1 MEQTDDFLRK
11 LQPIIGKKAK
21 SLWYLNTLSTDP
33 KSAYKNQQL
42 IKLLADKESSC
53 DYREEIRLPPPPP
66 SLLEGEYSIGQVI
79 YPDSPYAD
87 FGLCEPEFIMHTLIV
102 GMTGTGKTNLAIHL
116 LRQLSSH
123 NKPFLVFDWKG
134 NYRALKQ
141 LPEFRNLKI
150 ISVGAPNSQFQ
161 FNPLVPPPGVH
172 PKHWIA
178 LLVDVIKHSFFVG
191 HGVEYFLRKGIDQLY
206 GSYGIYD
213 GETDYPI
220 FADLEKVL
228 RAEFVRGR
236 EMLWMS
242 SVKRVLACLTFSG
255 LLGGTLNSREPP
267 NIAELLNQNV
277 ILELDN
283 LATIEKTFFVESLL
297 LWIYHYRRNQ
307 NKRETFK
314 HAIVIEEAHHALS
327 GKKEFTQGE
336 ESIME
341 SVIRMIRE
349 FGEAIIAIDQEPSK
363 LSNSILAN
371 TNCKICFN
379 LGHGKDIHSMAQAL
393 NLTQNEGRMIDKL
406 KVGHAMIKLKSRFPE
421 PVHAAFPLVPIVKK

>member
-1 MEQTDDFLRK
+1 MEETKDLLRK
-11 LQPIIGKKAK
+11 LEPVLGKRAK
-21 SLWYLNTLSTDP
+21 GLWYLNALSPDP
-33 KSAYKNQQL
+33 VSAHKNREL
-42 IKLLADKESSC
+42 IRFLADKKADC
-53 DYREEIRLPPPPP
+53 DYREEIRLPPPP
-66 SLLEGEYSIGQVI
+66 SDLLAGEYRLGEVI
-79 YPDSPYAD
+79 YPNTAFAS
-87 FGLCEPEFIMHTLIV
+87 FGLREPEFIMHTLIT
-102 GMTGTGKTNLAIHL
+102 GMTGTGKTNLAFHL
-116 LRQLSSH
+116 LRQLSLH
-123 NKPFLVFDWKG
+123 QKPFLVFDWKG

-141 LPEFRNLKI
+141 LPEFQDMKI
-150 ISVGAPNSQFQ
+150 ISVGAPNSEFK

-206 GSYGIYD
+206 KTFGIYE
-213 GETDYPI
+213 GETSYPT
-220 FADLEKVL
+220 FSDLEKTL
-228 RAEFVRGR
+228 RQEFVRGR

-267 NIAELLNQNV
+267 ELANLLNQNV
-277 ILELDN
+277 ILEMDN
-283 LATIEKTFFVESLL
+283 LAAIEKTFFVESLL
-297 LWIYHYRRNQ
+297 LWIYHFRRNQ
-307 NKRETFK
+307 AKRETFK
-314 HAIVIEEAHHALS
+314 HAIVIEEAHHVLS

-349 FGEAIIAIDQEPSK
+349 FGEAVIAIDQEPSK

-379 LGHGKDIHSMAQAL
+379 LGHGKDIKAMSQAL
-393 NLTQNEGRMIDKL
+393 NLTDDEGRMIDKL

-421 PVHAAFPLVPIVKK
+421 PVHAKFPLVPIVKN